1 MKHYKELLEMGC
13 FTRNDVCMLLK
24 NEDATHSL
32 LYDYTR
38 KGLIERVR
46 RDLYVAISLE
56 TKQPVKSRYAIASK
70 ISKSSYITHHSAF
83 EYYGCANQVYYEV
96 YVGGEKY
103 FSEFNY
109 DDITYRY
116 VKPHISDGI
125 ITDKNGVKVTDIE
138 RTVLDSIYNFEKIG
152 GIEELLKCIEQIPSI
167 NEKKLLCYL
176 KLYDCKFLY
185 QKTGYILEHFR
196 NILNLSEKFFDECLS
211 NIPLSKRY
219 LYKTEY
225 KNDLKLNL
233 KWNLFVPE
241 NLMFLISKGVNYN
254 EYL

>member
-1 MKHYKELLEMGC
+1 M
-13 FTRNDVCMLLK
+13 
-24 NEDATHSL
+24 
-32 LYDYTR
+32 
-38 KGLIERVR
+38 
-46 RDLYVAISLE
+46 
-56 TKQPVKSRYAIASK
+56 
-70 ISKSSYITHHSAF
+70 
-83 EYYGCANQVYYEV
+83 
-96 YVGGEKY
+96 
-103 FSEFNY
+103 
-109 DDITYRY
+109 
-116 VKPHISDGI
+116 
-125 ITDKNGVKVTDIE
+125 
-138 RTVLDSIYNFEKIG
+138 DSIYNFEKIG